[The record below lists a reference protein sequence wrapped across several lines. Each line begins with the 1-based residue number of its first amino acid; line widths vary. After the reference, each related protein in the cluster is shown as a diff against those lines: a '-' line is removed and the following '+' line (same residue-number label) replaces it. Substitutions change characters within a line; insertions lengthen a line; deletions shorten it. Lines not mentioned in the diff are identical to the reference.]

1 MNPNL
6 AHDARAEE
14 LSDIQVGM
22 TLASFYEDDTVWHE
36 RLVVWPSMEDPLGW
50 YILTPDLDLYV
61 EKYDLDASTGPK
73 RVRMRGVTFRFW
85 SRFREPVYRFR
96 SDVTDEDFKKY
107 IQKAIEEIK
116 KDGRWNDALV
126 PKNLWD
132 RSGKEVSATAY
143 LGLILVRRRVRA
155 KGLGVVHPGPHLPPE
170 LEEGFHPELL
180 DKIQP
185 VSPAPEGFV
194 WISEETKGGKKLGE
208 ELDVLRGHGV
218 SIDQSVALVQF
229 KGDYIKGKLLRVEDV
244 PSYVE
249 ELRSRYKAPALPAEL
264 SADLVNRE
272 GAEDPKDVQEE
283 KTTEDARVLAI
294 DYDSQ
299 GERYKEWKLV
309 SQECEEYSFKDW
321 PFEGPLCTLHMVKQ
335 MQRSGGSPKQWLQA
349 WARAKQVPEGDRI
362 MFELRTLIEALEFGG
377 SYDQL
382 NLSSLAAFECLAR
395 RIAAIVDAFS
405 AGSSNSPDWGA
416 ARIYTNYRGPED
428 VVMPQLKQ
436 WASKK
441 GKEEIELHQAR
452 TKIREGRRGLVVDES
467 AAEALA
473 EGALPSAVAPKR
485 KGKKG
490 GGRGLAPPAPES

>member
-6 AHDARAEE
+6 AHDAKAEE
-14 LSDIQVGM
+14 LSGIQVGM

-36 RLVVWPSMEDPLGW
+36 RLVIWPSMDDPVSW

-61 EKYDLDASTGPK
+61 EKYDLDGSTGPK
-73 RVRMRGVTFRFW
+73 RVRMKGVTFQYW
-85 SRFREPVYRFR
+85 SRFREPVYRFKIQ
-96 SDVTDEDFKKY
+96 VTDEDFKKY
-107 IQKAIEEIK
+107 VREAIDEIK
-116 KDGRWNDALV
+116 REGHWKDSLV
-126 PKNLWD
+126 PKSLFD
-132 RSGKEVSATAY
+132 RSGKEVSATAF
-143 LGLILVRRRVRA
+143 LGPILVKRRQMN
-155 KGLGVVHPGPHLPPE
+155 KGLGYVQHGPPMPGLEEDVPPE
-170 LEEGFHPELL
+170 LR
-180 DKIQP
+180 DKVHP
-185 VSPAPEGFV
+185 VSPAPEGYV
-194 WISEETKGGKKLGE
+194 WISEECKHGKKLGE
-208 ELDVLRGHGV
+208 ELEVSPGFGV
-218 SIDQSVALVQF
+218 SIDRSVALILF
-229 KGDYIKGKLLRVEDV
+229 RGDYLKGRLLRVEDV

-249 ELRSRYKAPALPAEL
+249 ELKSRYKTPSIPAGLA
-264 SADLVNRE
+264 ADLANRDE
-272 GAEDPKDVQEE
+272 PADIKEAPDE
-283 KTTEDARVLAI
+283 KATEDARVLEV

-335 MQRSGGSPKQWLQA
+335 MQRTGGSPKQWLQA
-349 WARAKQVPEGDRI
+349 WARAKQIPEGDRI
-362 MFELRTLIEALEFGG
+362 MFELRTLVEAMEFGG

-382 NLSSLAAFECLAR
+382 NLSSLASFECLAR

-436 WASKK
+436 WASKR

-452 TKIREGRRGLVVDES
+452 TKIREGRKGLVVDE
-467 AAEALA
+467 AAANAVA
-473 EGALPSAVAPKR
+473 EGSLPSAVAPKR

-490 GGRGLAPPAPES
+490 GGRGLTPPAPET